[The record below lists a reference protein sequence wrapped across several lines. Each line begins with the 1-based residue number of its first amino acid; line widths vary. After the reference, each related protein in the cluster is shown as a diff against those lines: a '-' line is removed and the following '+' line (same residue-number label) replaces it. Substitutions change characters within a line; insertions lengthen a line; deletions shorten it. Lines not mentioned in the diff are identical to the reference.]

1 MKQNKPD
8 VRKTNLNSIDQG
20 YQRTNPN
27 QESIPP
33 RNRSLNP
40 SDQAGPV
47 RSHPKNTSARS
58 GPQRSGTQRSHQQ
71 NPYARNSQVRSRSQ
85 SSSGNANTTM
95 RTDPNRKGGR
105 RKKLTAKKIVIRIL
119 LAILILVILA
129 GIGAFGYIKYLESQ
143 ITIIPTEVNPSM
155 KNEDGSIVSLSDVA
169 TETTTLTMP
178 AVEGIH
184 NILLIGIDSRSTS
197 YTKDGTGN
205 LADIIM
211 ILTVNENDNTI
222 KLTSVQ
228 RDSCVYVPGYKD
240 PQKINSAM
248 TYGGPQLLMLV
259 LENHLRINLD
269 QYAFVDM
276 NHMEKVVDAVG
287 GVTVN
292 VTEAERSSPYGLND
306 LVKEQNAA
314 FGSPVGS
321 HMLTETGTVTL
332 DGRQAVAYARIRHI
346 GNGDYERSQ
355 RQVEVIQSLLHRF
368 MDLNVVNKGNVLS
381 TVFKLISTNM
391 NQSEMEGY
399 VLTFLPHIK
408 SAEVAY
414 MQVPVAGYSNEGTYS
429 DFRSGEWSIRP
440 NWNGM
445 VPLVQQYIFGSTFPF
460 DPVPVIPK
468 APTEIPSPTPAKDN
482 TQTGGN

>member
-1 MKQNKPD
+1 MKQNRSD
-8 VRKTNLNSIDQG
+8 VRKPNLNSLDQG

-33 RNRSLNP
+33 RNHSQNP
-40 SDQAGPV
+40 SV
-47 RSHPKNTSARS
+47 RS

-71 NPYARNSQVRSRSQ
+71 NPYARNSQVRSRPQ

-105 RKKLTAKKIVIRIL
+105 RKKLTAKKIVTRIL

-129 GIGAFGYIKYLESQ
+129 GIGAFIYVKYLENQ
-143 ITIIPTEVNPSM
+143 ITIIPTELNPTM

-178 AVEGIH
+178 AVDGIH

-197 YTKDGTGN
+197 YSKDGTGN

-211 ILTVNENDNTI
+211 ILTINENDNTI

-228 RDSCVYVPGYKD
+228 RDSYVYIPGYKN

-248 TYGGPQLLMLV
+248 TYGGPSLLMLV

-269 QYAFVDM
+269 QYAFVDI

-292 VTEAERSSPYGLND
+292 VSEAERSNEYGLND
-306 LVKEQNAA
+306 LVREQNVA
-314 FGSPVGS
+314 FGSPVDS
-321 HMLTETGTVTL
+321 HILTETGIVTL

-355 RQVEVIQSLLHRF
+355 RQVEVLQSLLHRF
-368 MDLNVVNKGNVLS
+368 MDLNIVSKGNVLS

-391 NQSEMEGY
+391 TQSEIEGY

-440 NWNGM
+440 NWNGL
-445 VPLVQQYIFGSTFPF
+445 VPLVQQFIFGSTFPF

-468 APTEIPSPTPAKDN
+468 APTVTPSPTPAKDN
-482 TQTGGN
+482 TQSGGN